1 MILVPNCNNLSVGI
15 VGTGVY
21 LPETVLTNAELEKT
35 VDTSDEWI
43 RSRSGICERR
53 IINEGEATSDIACRA
68 ARMAV
73 QDAGISLQEVDAI
86 VVATVTPDMLFPS
99 TACLVQNGLGLNR
112 VAAFDVGAGC
122 SGFVY
127 AMGIG
132 SQFIKTGMYNTVL
145 VIGAESL
152 SRIINWQDRNTCV
165 LFGDGAGAAV
175 LRPVPE
181 GFGILSLDLGADGS
195 GADLLKLP
203 AGGSRMPVT
212 HENCCSTDHYLNM
225 SGREVFKFA
234 VKIIGES
241 ALNALEKAGLDKKD
255 VDCFIPH
262 QANIRIIEAAVR
274 RLNLPMDKVFVN
286 VQKYG
291 NTSAASIPVAV
302 HEAVAEGRIKR
313 GDIVVLVGFGAGLTW
328 GASVIKWAK

>member
-1 MILVPNCNNLSVGI
+1 
-15 VGTGVY
+15 
-21 LPETVLTNAELEKT
+21 
-35 VDTSDEWI
+35 
-43 RSRSGICERR
+43 
-53 IINEGEATSDIACRA
+53 
-68 ARMAV
+68 
-73 QDAGISLQEVDAI
+73 
-86 VVATVTPDMLFPS
+86 
-99 TACLVQNGLGLNR
+99 
-112 VAAFDVGAGC
+112 
-122 SGFVY
+122 
-127 AMGIG
+127 
-132 SQFIKTGMYNTVL
+132 
-145 VIGAESL
+145 
-152 SRIINWQDRNTCV
+152 
-165 LFGDGAGAAV
+165 
-175 LRPVPE
+175 RPVPE

>member
-1 MILVPNCNNLSVGI
+1 MPNCNNLSVGI

-53 IINEGEATSDIACRA
+53 IINKGEATSDIACRA

-86 VVATVTPDMLFPS
+86 IVATVTPDMLFPS

-127 AMGIG
+127 AMGVG
-132 SQFIKTGMYNTVL
+132 SQFVKTGMYNTVL

-212 HENCCSTDHYLNM
+212 HENCFSTDHYLNM

-262 QANIRIIEAAVR
+262 QANIRIIEAAAR

-313 GDIVVLVGFGAGLTW
+313 GDIIVLVGFGTGLTW

>member
-1 MILVPNCNNLSVGI
+1 VPNCNNLSVGI

>member
-1 MILVPNCNNLSVGI
+1 MPNCNNLSVGI

-112 VAAFDVGAGC
+112 GAAFDVGAGC

-127 AMGIG
+127 AMGVG
-132 SQFIKTGMYNTVL
+132 SQFVKTGMYNTVL

-313 GDIVVLVGFGAGLTW
+313 GDIIVLVGFGAGLTW

>member
-1 MILVPNCNNLSVGI
+1 MPNCNNLSVGI

>member
-1 MILVPNCNNLSVGI
+1 MPNCNNLSVGI

-53 IINEGEATSDIACRA
+53 IINKDEATSDIACRA

-86 VVATVTPDMLFPS
+86 IVATVTPDMLFPS

-127 AMGIG
+127 AMGVG
-132 SQFIKTGMYNTVL
+132 SQFVKTGMYNTVL

-212 HENCCSTDHYLNM
+212 HENCFSTDHYLNM

-262 QANIRIIEAAVR
+262 QANIRIIEAAAR

-313 GDIVVLVGFGAGLTW
+313 GDIIVLVGFGTGLTW

>member
-1 MILVPNCNNLSVGI
+1 MPNCNNLSVGI

-21 LPETVLTNAELEKT
+21 LPETVLTNAELEKM

-313 GDIVVLVGFGAGLTW
+313 GDIIVLVGFGAGLTW